1 VLHVVFLW
9 GVLAASASSAFA
21 QPAAEPVPE
30 PDVTAPGP
38 APQPDVTAAEPAA
51 QRDVVAAPIPFPV
64 PVPVQ
69 AADSAPDGS
78 RAVALPEKPVAP
90 VPVASAPSA
99 SEVVKAI
106 LGLLV
111 ILVLAYLA
119 GHPRVQ
125 ELEEL
130 FGLSQ
135 VVTAG
140 FPFVLLGLVAHHPS
154 IGILS
159 DSVLAEIRPALPL
172 GLGWIGFAIG
182 FRFDARRIE
191 SLPRGIGPTL
201 LVTSVLPFAGIV
213 GACGLILL
221 VTDGVGHGTFLRDAI
236 ILGTAG
242 IIGVRA
248 AAPTLEGSR
257 GDRIAPLIQLQE
269 GTAMIGLVVVAA
281 FWRPSG
287 PEVGWNLPGVAWLF
301 VTLGMGTLLAA
312 VIYAIL
318 SHFKSSAEVTLLMLG
333 SICLSAGLSSY
344 LRLSPIAVSF
354 LAGALLFNFPGSWK
368 EQVRLALVRL
378 ERPVYLVFLVIAGA
392 LWQPGAWQGWVLLLL
407 FVPARLAGKVVGTFL
422 VRQNRL
428 AELSDEE
435 QTRIAIAPMGALA
448 IAIVVNAQ
456 DLYVGSTV
464 SWMVTTVIGG
474 AIASEIAVH
483 IIMRRLRPAL
493 SDGDPGSPS
502 GLAPPPR
509 EDTPPPFRLP
519 PPAPPR
525 ESDGR

>member
-1 VLHVVFLW
+1 MRRVLHVAVVW
-9 GVLAASASSAFA
+9 SVLAASASSAFA
-21 QPAAEPVPE
+21 QDAPAPVPE
-30 PDVTAPGP
+30 PQP
-38 APQPDVTAAEPAA
+38 APESELI
-51 QRDVVAAPIPFPV
+51 AAPIPIPV
-64 PVPVQ
+64 PVP
-69 AADSAPDGS
+69 AAGTASPDLSPAP
-78 RAVALPEKPVAP
+78 VALPAEPIARAP
-90 VPVASAPSA
+90 AARTPSA

-125 ELEEL
+125 ELEEML
-130 FGLSQ
+130 GLSQ

-140 FPFVLLGLVAHHPS
+140 FPFVLLGLIAHHPA

-159 DSVLAEIRPALPL
+159 DPVLAEIRPALPL

-182 FRFDARRIE
+182 FRFDVRRVE

-201 LVTSVLPFAGIV
+201 LLTSLLPFAGIV

-221 VTDGVGHGTFLRDAI
+221 ITEGDGVGHGTFLRDAI

-301 VTLGMGTLLAA
+301 VTLGIGTLLAA
-312 VIYAIL
+312 LIYAVL
-318 SHFKSSAEVTLLMLG
+318 SHFKTTAEVTLLMLG

-344 LRLSPIAVSF
+344 LRLSPVAVSF

-392 LWQPGAWQGWVLLLL
+392 LWQPGAWQGWLLLLL
-407 FVPARLAGKVVGTFL
+407 FVPARLFGKIAGTVV

-435 QTRIAIAPMGALA
+435 QARIAVAPMGALA

-474 AIASEIAVH
+474 AIATEIAVH
-483 IIMRRLRPAL
+483 LIMRRLAPAL
-493 SDGDPGSPS
+493 SSGPPSSPS
-502 GLAPPPR
+502 GLAPMPR

-519 PPAPPR
+519 PRLPPER
-525 ESDGR
+525 GSSR

>member
-1 VLHVVFLW
+1 MRRVLHAVLVW
-9 GVLAASASSAFA
+9 SVLAASASSAFA

-30 PDVTAPGP
+30 PDVTAAEPVP
-38 APQPDVTAAEPAA
+38 EVDAIAAEPVPAPDVLAA
-51 QRDVVAAPIPFPV
+51 PIPIPFPV
-64 PVPVQ
+64 P
-69 AADSAPDGS
+69 AAAAASEGTPG
-78 RAVALPEKPVAP
+78 AVALPDKPVAP

-354 LAGALLFNFPGSWK
+354 LAGALLFNLPGSWK

-392 LWQPGAWQGWVLLLL
+392 LWQPGAWQGWLLLLL
-407 FVPARLAGKVVGTFL
+407 FVPARLAGKIAGTFL

-428 AELSDEE
+428 AELSDDE

-483 IIMRRLRPAL
+483 AIMRRVAPTLAE
-493 SDGDPGSPS
+493 SSP
-502 GLAPPPR
+502 R
-509 EDTPPPFRLP
+509 
-519 PPAPPR
+519 
-525 ESDGR
+525 

>member
-1 VLHVVFLW
+1 MRRVLHVAIVW
-9 GVLAASASSAFA
+9 SVLAASASSAFA
-21 QPAAEPVPE
+21 QPAAEAVP
-30 PDVTAPGP
+30 D
-38 APQPDVTAAEPAA
+38 QP
-51 QRDVVAAPIPFPV
+51 VAAPIPIPV
-64 PVPVQ
+64 PVP
-69 AADSAPDGS
+69 AAARAPDVAPGS
-78 RAVALPEKPVAP
+78 AAIPVAMPERP
-90 VPVASAPSA
+90 VVPAPVAHAPSA

-130 FGLSQ
+130 LGISQ

-140 FPFVLLGLVAHHPS
+140 FPFVLLGMVAHHPA

-159 DSVLAEIRPALPL
+159 DSVLAEIQPALPL

-182 FRFDARRIE
+182 FRFDVRRVE

-201 LVTSVLPFAGIV
+201 LLTSVLPFAGIV
-213 GACGLILL
+213 GACGLILV

-257 GDRIAPLIQLQE
+257 GDRIAPLVQLQE
-269 GTAMIGLVVVAA
+269 GTAMIGLVLVAA

-301 VTLGMGTLLAA
+301 VTLGMGTALAA

-318 SHFKSSAEVTLLMLG
+318 SHFKSTAEVTLLMLG
-333 SICLSAGLSSY
+333 SICLSAGLSSF

-392 LWQPGAWQGWVLLLL
+392 LWQPGAWQGWLLLLL
-407 FVPARLAGKVVGTFL
+407 FVPARLFGKIAGTLV

-428 AELSDEE
+428 AQLSDEE

-448 IAIVVNAQ
+448 VAIVVNAQ
-456 DLYVGSTV
+456 DLYADSTV

-474 AIASEIAVH
+474 AIATEVAVH
-483 IIMRRLRPAL
+483 ALMRRLRPAL
-493 SDGDPGSPS
+493 LEGVPASPS
-502 GLAPPPR
+502 GLAPLPR
-509 EDTPPPFRLP
+509 EDTPPPFPLP
-519 PPAPPR
+519 PAVPP
-525 ESDGR
+525 GRRNGR

>member
-1 VLHVVFLW
+1 
-9 GVLAASASSAFA
+9 
-21 QPAAEPVPE
+21 
-30 PDVTAPGP
+30 
-38 APQPDVTAAEPAA
+38 
-51 QRDVVAAPIPFPV
+51 
-64 PVPVQ
+64 
-69 AADSAPDGS
+69 
-78 RAVALPEKPVAP
+78 
-90 VPVASAPSA
+90 
-99 SEVVKAI
+99 
-106 LGLLV
+106 
-111 ILVLAYLA
+111 
-119 GHPRVQ
+119 VQ

-130 FGLSQ
+130 LGISQ

-140 FPFVLLGLVAHHPS
+140 FPFLLLGMIAHHPGV
-154 IGILS
+154 GILS
-159 DSVLAEIRPALPL
+159 DSVLAEIQPALPL

-182 FRFDARRIE
+182 FRFDARRVE

-201 LVTSVLPFAGIV
+201 LLTSVIPFAGIV

-221 VTDGVGHGTFLRDAI
+221 ITDGLGHGTFLRDAI

-248 AAPTLEGSR
+248 AAPSLEGSR

-318 SHFKSSAEVTLLMLG
+318 HHFKSSAEVTLLMLG
-333 SICLSAGLSSY
+333 SICLAAGMSSF
-344 LRLSPIAVSF
+344 LRLSPIAVCF

-368 EQVRLALVRL
+368 EQVRLALIRL

-392 LWQPGAWQGWVLLLL
+392 LWRPGAWEGWLLLLL
-407 FVPARLAGKVVGTFL
+407 FVPARLFGKIAGTLV
-422 VRQNRL
+422 VRQNHL
-428 AELSDEE
+428 AQLSDEE
-435 QTRIAIAPMGALA
+435 QTRIAVAPMGALA

-456 DLYVGSTV
+456 DLYADSTV

-474 AIASEIAVH
+474 AIATEIAVH
-483 IIMRRLRPAL
+483 AIMRRLGPAL
-493 SDGDPGSPS
+493 AEAVLASPS

-519 PPAPPR
+519 PPAPPPR
-525 ESDGR
+525 RNGR